1 MTTFMNK
8 FDYVVYFEIT
18 LNKCALSQCW
28 SKCLLNVLHGHANEE
43 INSTSGTAAQGYRR
57 KMDFEDP
64 LYTILG
70 LGTVFPLICRA
81 CVF

>member
-43 INSTSGTAAQGYRR
+43 INSTSGTAAQG
-57 KMDFEDP
+57 
-64 LYTILG
+64 
-70 LGTVFPLICRA
+70 
-81 CVF
+81 